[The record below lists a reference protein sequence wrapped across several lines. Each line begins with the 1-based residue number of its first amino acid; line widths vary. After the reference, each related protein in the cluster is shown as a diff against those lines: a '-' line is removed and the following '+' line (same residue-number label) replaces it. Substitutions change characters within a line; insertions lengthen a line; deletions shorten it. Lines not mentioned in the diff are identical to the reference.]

1 MAGERQN
8 LHLAGEQDPI
18 WRLWSQLPE
27 PWRGPVIGDD
37 VEGWESITEND
48 DYRINLTGLPE
59 VIQAELAWMAHW
71 QAADG
76 TRSSVLAISQLA
88 NILREAIREDRPFPP
103 SIRQMDWEA
112 AAALQAWFY
121 ASRWRRFP
129 PHGVRARLR
138 VIFRFARTA
147 LIAACHDG
155 HWWELDYWHPRCDQR
170 IPLSEREPQ
179 AHYGCSPALITHRW
193 LREAV
198 KWYLG
203 TMLESGALRWTTV
216 SQERLRCLHRFDR
229 WLAIAFD
236 DPREVLADP
245 ATTASQAAAFR
256 RWDADPANR
265 SDGGKHRR
273 VPGKVRPRLIND
285 DLRAVAEL
293 FAFIAA
299 NQAEA
304 RRILGPL
311 ATPWTTVTDAHA
323 ACWLR
328 QVSRIPHERALN
340 DGNYVDD
347 HALAQIT
354 AALPLLGLP
363 RGEQTRITRG
373 DGEQILAS
381 GFDDPQAMRMILL
394 QILTGRRSSEIR
406 HCEFGCLS
414 PATGRAAQAA
424 QGEEIARFRYAQTK
438 IDIAPDTILVDSEVV
453 AIIEEQQ
460 RWVRDRFPG
469 IQPRH
474 LFLQLTG
481 NRTGAKPYPS
491 GTYTF
496 RLREFSKIVQVAD
509 SKGRPVRLS
518 HTHRFR
524 HTKFT
529 RLAEL
534 GLPVHVLQRYAGHY
548 AGDLVKLIMLGDC
561 LVEAGQES
569 VEDFLPPG
577 LALGGGVVAL
587 LLEGGAELDGGLE
600 EGAGFADRLE
610 VAVQPDGPGAVA
622 VAEHA
627 LVHFGAELAHLGALG
642 AGGQVLRGVVEGLDL
657 LRHREVLLG
666 HGAVGDAGIHHGHP
680 HRSMSQKGGYR
691 LEAHAPV
698 DRLGGQ
704 RVPEP
709 VRADVADPGGLGSF
723 GDGPVDATLAN
734 ALAVLD
740 EEVRGAQAGGP
751 CGEPAVQEVLELG
764 VQRDIAV
771 GAQLAE
777 RHVQP
782 VGGADLHDGVD
793 GKVEELAFAQAG
805 AGQELHGQADER
817 VGVGAGSLQQL
828 GERAV
833 VQEPGQRLVAQR
845 QVAGEDQHRGGDIIA
860 VPLGEPLEAGAQG
873 AEVLG
878 EADPGQFPAASRWPG
893 SQVQLVGLDVAA
905 AKAGDAGD
913 LGGIASQPAGELAQ
927 HALDAHH
934 GRGPQ
939 RQAHLGDVAG
949 QGRCQLRR
957 RRCPLRGPLGRA
969 ARAGLAGSGVKRA
982 EVEQGGLQS
991 EQRRA
996 QRPRAVA
1003 AGVVTADGGSQR
1015 LPALVNDRL
1024 GYLIGGQPGQ
1034 RRHLGQRRPLQ
1045 AGHGSPE
1052 AEPGGGFSEAH
1063 VERPVMMSGDFPQVG
1078 PAGHQVVGARAQPP
1092 GHDEPSDHPP
1102 VFERQGALVCQG
1114 HLRPPGG
1121 TDAGE
1126 EHAGDRGNR
1135 MAGEHPGRHQV
1146 GAVGAD
1152 QVLDAGPPG
1161 R

>member
-1 MAGERQN
+1 MTGERQN
-8 LHLAGEQDPI
+8 LHLAGEQDPV
-18 WRLWSQLPE
+18 WRLWSQLPG

-48 DYRINLTGLPE
+48 DYRINLTGLPG

-88 NILREAIREDRPFPP
+88 NILRTAIREGRPFPP
-103 SIRQMDWEA
+103 SIRQTDWEA

-121 ASRWRRFP
+121 ASRWGRFP
-129 PHGVRARLR
+129 PPGVRARLR

-155 HWWELDYWHPRCDQR
+155 HWWELDYWHPRCDKR

-245 ATTASQAAAFR
+245 ARTASQAAAFR
-256 RWDADPANR
+256 RWDGDPASR
-265 SDGGKHRR
+265 SDGRAHRR
-273 VPGKVRPRLIND
+273 VPGKVHARLIND

-293 FAFIAA
+293 FAFMAA

-304 RRILGPL
+304 RRVLGPL

-363 RGEQTRITRG
+363 RDEQMRITRG

-381 GFDDPQAMRMILL
+381 GSGDPQAMRMILL

-469 IQPRH
+469 IQQPRH

-481 NRTGAKPYPS
+481 NRAGAKPYPS

-524 HTKFT
+524 HTKLT

-534 GLPVHVLQRYAGHY
+534 GLPVHVLQRYAGHATPTMVMQY
-548 AGDLVKLIMLGDC
+548 VAQREEHAEQAFLATVKLKADGTRVAFSREDHDAMHLLGRADRILPNGWC
-561 LVEAGQES
+561 L
-569 VEDFLPPG
+569 LPPLQSCG
-577 LALGGGVVAL
+577 KGNACLTCSVFVTDQTHQQALERQLADTAAL
-587 LLEGGAELDGGLE
+587 IDRATTD
-600 EGAGFADRLE
+600 FAHRYGRPMPADNVWLAQR
-610 VAVQPDGPGAVA
+610 Q
-622 VAEHA
+622 AEHA
-627 LVHFGAELAHLGALG
+627 ALTRVLAAMQ
-642 AGGQVLRGVVEGLDL
+642 AT
-657 LRHREVLLG
+657 
-666 HGAVGDAGIHHGHP
+666 
-680 HRSMSQKGGYR
+680 
-691 LEAHAPV
+691 
-698 DRLGGQ
+698 
-704 RVPEP
+704 
-709 VRADVADPGGLGSF
+709 PG
-723 GDGPVDATLAN
+723 
-734 ALAVLD
+734 
-740 EEVRGAQAGGP
+740 R
-751 CGEPAVQEVLELG
+751 AVQ
-764 VQRDIAV
+764 
-771 GAQLAE
+771 
-777 RHVQP
+777 
-782 VGGADLHDGVD
+782 
-793 GKVEELAFAQAG
+793 
-805 AGQELHGQADER
+805 
-817 VGVGAGSLQQL
+817 GAGS
-828 GERAV
+828 
-833 VQEPGQRLVAQR
+833 
-845 QVAGEDQHRGGDIIA
+845 
-860 VPLGEPLEAGAQG
+860 GA
-873 AEVLG
+873 A
-878 EADPGQFPAASRWPG
+878 
-893 SQVQLVGLDVAA
+893 
-905 AKAGDAGD
+905 
-913 LGGIASQPAGELAQ
+913 PAGPVPVTI
-927 HALDAHH
+927 DA
-934 GRGPQ
+934 
-939 RQAHLGDVAG
+939 AI
-949 QGRCQLRR
+949 RR
-957 RRCPLRGPLGRA
+957 
-969 ARAGLAGSGVKRA
+969 K
-982 EVEQGGLQS
+982 
-991 EQRRA
+991 
-996 QRPRAVA
+996 
-1003 AGVVTADGGSQR
+1003 
-1015 LPALVNDRL
+1015 
-1024 GYLIGGQPGQ
+1024 
-1034 RRHLGQRRPLQ
+1034 
-1045 AGHGSPE
+1045 
-1052 AEPGGGFSEAH
+1052 
-1063 VERPVMMSGDFPQVG
+1063 
-1078 PAGHQVVGARAQPP
+1078 
-1092 GHDEPSDHPP
+1092 DHP
-1102 VFERQGALVCQG
+1102 
-1114 HLRPPGG
+1114 
-1121 TDAGE
+1121 
-1126 EHAGDRGNR
+1126 
-1135 MAGEHPGRHQV
+1135 
-1146 GAVGAD
+1146 
-1152 QVLDAGPPG
+1152 
-1161 R
+1161 